1 MWYVHSSSVLKNSKR
16 VKRPLLSPTTET
28 HVRCTWLRLGAV
40 NSCVGEPN
48 RERVAVL
55 QVSVQ
60 DCRVFEFQGVKV
72 PDSLNVN

>member
-16 VKRPLLSPTTET
+16 VKSPTTET

-60 DCRVFEFQGVKV
+60 DCRGFEFQGVKV
-72 PDSLNVN
+72 PDSLNFN